1 MNLKSPFPRTE
12 DRSPAAGAGSIWV
25 SLLGRLFLIADRR
38 PFFVAAAR
46 DKPTARPDVSERA
59 YLLTVPFQ
67 VTVKSLSAE
76 RPVDAGA
83 AEVRYRHD
91 LSMVPS
97 EAHRMG
103 YCH

>member
-1 MNLKSPFPRTE
+1 MPPRPK
-12 DRSPAAGAGSIWV
+12 R
-25 SLLGRLFLIADRR
+25 
-38 PFFVAAAR
+38 
-46 DKPTARPDVSERA
+46 PTARPDLSERGFFS
-59 YLLTVPFQ
+59 TMPSCGTRQ
-67 VTVKSLSAE
+67 TLSAE

-97 EAHRMG
+97 EAYRMG